1 MKKYFLILAVTML
14 TLSACGKKKVTQTV
28 TPTPAPRTIELAEA
42 DRPNI
47 ALFPRNDG
55 HELTLIIS
63 SITEQIQG
71 MEYELTYTAT
81 DGNIQIEKGAGG
93 VIENSDLQS
102 GKVERKILLG
112 TESCTNGC
120 KYKYDTGVNG
130 GNLSLVLTTKEN
142 QVATF
147 ETPFILKSNA
157 DIKKSGNQIAWPEE
171 NFSQKPSKNSPFYV
185 VHRDYK
191 SAEFVVNPAL

>member
-1 MKKYFLILAVTML
+1 MKKYLLILAAAML
-14 TLSACGKKKVTQTV
+14 TLSACGKKKPTQTI
-28 TPTPAPRTIELAEA
+28 TPTPAPRVVELSET

-55 HELTLIIS
+55 HELTLTIN
-63 SITEQIQG
+63 SITEQIHG
-71 MEYELTYTAT
+71 IEYELTYTAT

-93 VIENSDLQS
+93 VIESSDLQN

-120 KYKYDTGVNG
+120 KYKYDAGVTG
-130 GNLSLVLTTKEN
+130 GNLSFIFTTKDN
-142 QVATF
+142 QIATF
-147 ETPFILKSNA
+147 ETPFILKSSA
-157 DIKKSGNQIAWPEE
+157 DVKKAGNQITWPEE

-191 SAEFVVNPAL
+191 SAEFVINPVL